1 MEVILIEK
9 EENMDKRLYL
19 LEWNK
24 TNTEDKKRIIEQ
36 IINEKKI
43 PLVIIGTELFSQ
55 NDVSVETVVMKYEES
70 EFVFIPGMENITLG
84 WDEKTPLNEG
94 VIRDI
99 KEDKAEEIETM
110 KSECDEIRE
119 DYEEQIE
126 NAKES
131 GNKEKAEELI
141 EEMNDELAGY
151 EEYIHIDIDEYV
163 EIFKKKLSSSCS
175 DIRKVTV
182 NPMIVE
188 RDLISVSG
196 YDSYSEFKD
205 KLNETDFTLPTE
217 DEYEYICTGGKR
229 TLFRWGDSLKEQLD
243 SIYKIGTA
251 SDDENILYEPNMFGL
266 HILYDSYM
274 YELVDD
280 ECFYK
285 GGDGGCSLCG
295 GEGAIGVAPVF
306 VTFSRPCISDNIGWD
321 IEKQYCYY
329 RRILRI

>member
-99 KEDKAEEIETM
+99 KEDKAEEIEAM

-217 DEYEYICTGGKR
+217 DEYEYICTGGK
-229 TLFRWGDSLKEQLD
+229 K
-243 SIYKIGTA
+243 
-251 SDDENILYEPNMFGL
+251 
-266 HILYDSYM
+266 
-274 YELVDD
+274 
-280 ECFYK
+280 
-285 GGDGGCSLCG
+285 
-295 GEGAIGVAPVF
+295 
-306 VTFSRPCISDNIGWD
+306 D
-321 IEKQYCYY
+321 I
-329 RRILRI
+329 I